1 MFAFLGVHLMII
13 SGSCVT
19 IVNGVESSLVVEVR
33 EKQDNDQIILEL
45 KGVVHNQRVDVFFQ
59 GGDVVHCY

>member
-1 MFAFLGVHLMII
+1 MII

-45 KGVVHNQRVDVFFQ
+45 KGVVHNQIVDVFFQ
-59 GGDVVHCY
+59 GGDVVHC

>member
-1 MFAFLGVHLMII
+1 MII
-13 SGSCVT
+13 SESCVT
-19 IVNGVESSLVVEVR
+19 ILNGVESSLVVDVR
-33 EKQDNDQIILEL
+33 EKQDNDQILLEL